1 MIVAASMEADS
12 SAPLAGRTALVI
24 GGSSGIG
31 NAIAH
36 GLQRAGARVAIA
48 ARTPEKVEEA
58 ERRLREVDAEARGY
72 VADVTEPKAIDR
84 LVEATRSDMGPLDIL
99 VLSQGTTI
107 IKPAERFTPD
117 EYDRIMSI
125 NLRSAFFCCT
135 RFGQPM
141 LARGEGCIITIASLA
156 AHRGFPLASV
166 YALSKHGIA
175 GLTLSLAAEWAA
187 RGVRVNGI
195 SPGFFMTELNQAK
208 MDPER
213 KESALRRTP
222 MGRFGRTE
230 ELVGAAVYLASPSA
244 GFVTGTI
251 INVDGG
257 YLASGI

>member
-1 MIVAASMEADS
+1 MNAQAS
-12 SAPLAGRTALVI
+12 PLKGKTALVI

-36 GLQRAGARVAIA
+36 GLQAAGARVAIA
-48 ARTPEKVEEA
+48 ARTPGKLEA
-58 ERRLREVDAEARGY
+58 ATQALQSADPTARGY
-72 VADVTEPKAIDR
+72 VADVSSVEEIER
-84 LVEATRSDMGPLDIL
+84 LVAVSEAELGRIDIL
-99 VLSQGTTI
+99 VASQGTTVL
-107 IKPAERFTPD
+107 KRAEDVTPD
-117 EYDRIMSI
+117 EYDWIMGT
-125 NLRSAFFCCT
+125 NLRSVFFCCT
-135 RFGQPM
+135 GFGRSM
-141 LARGEGCIITIASLA
+141 LARGDGCIITIASLA

-166 YALSKHGIA
+166 YALSKHGVA
-175 GLTLSLAAEWAA
+175 GLTHSLAAEWGP

-208 MDPER
+208 MAPER
-213 KESALRRTP
+213 KDSALRRTP

-244 GFVTGTI
+244 GFVTGAM

>member
-1 MIVAASMEADS
+1 MPSV
-12 SAPLAGRTALVI
+12 T
-24 GGSSGIG
+24 
-31 NAIAH
+31 
-36 GLQRAGARVAIA
+36 RVPIPTS
-48 ARTPEKVEEA
+48 RTPSPD
-58 ERRLREVDAEARGY
+58 RRSGRRAA
-72 VADVTEPKAIDR
+72 P
-84 LVEATRSDMGPLDIL
+84 
-99 VLSQGTTI
+99 GT
-107 IKPAERFTPD
+107 
-117 EYDRIMSI
+117 
-125 NLRSAFFCCT
+125 NLRSAFCRT
-135 RFGQPM
+135 RFGQPV
-141 LARGEGCIITIASLA
+141 LARGEGRIITIASLA

-166 YALSKHGIA
+166 YALKEHGTA
-175 GLTLSLAAEWAA
+175 GLSLSLAAEGAA

-208 MDPER
+208 MGSER